1 MRIVDNG
8 WRMPFF
14 GKLEKHVGFRIRSKG
29 PLCGKSVYQAKKF
42 GDADPKIATSQKAHI
57 GANCAVRNNLSRKTL
72 RDLSKKFSPIFRCK
86 NRGNHALNGA
96 AKKNSPQA
104 KRA

>member
-29 PLCGKSVYQAKKF
+29 TLCGKSVYQAKKF
-42 GDADPKIATSQKAHI
+42 GDVDPKIATSQKAHYNI
-57 GANCAVRNNLSRKTL
+57 VLDKSKSLYYRNSCSHYL
-72 RDLSKKFSPIFRCK
+72 
-86 NRGNHALNGA
+86 H
-96 AKKNSPQA
+96 
-104 KRA
+104 